1 MPVRP
6 AAVHAF
12 STLRYAV
19 GLGRSGRRFFSPRG
33 LPWVAVALGRDRMT
47 LSAVPTSPA
56 RYELLMLTFLH
67 LISSRSNPAGVVGRK
82 DYLKGTKIT
91 ATR

>member
-1 MPVRP
+1 
-6 AAVHAF
+6 
-12 STLRYAV
+12 
-19 GLGRSGRRFFSPRG
+19 
-33 LPWVAVALGRDRMT
+33 MT